1 MTEEIKTEPAVSD
14 DIDLL
19 LLIERV
25 VLFFKRYKWVFIA
38 AIIAGLASGIY
49 FYRSLPK
56 IYTSRLIAH
65 SFFLTNQEHI
75 QIIDTWNQ
83 LLGKH
88 EYASLTT
95 LFNCSENIL
104 HPLKSIKG
112 DEIQKVFSPNNPN
125 GFIIEVNVTDI
136 SILDSLEPAIVNGL
150 ENNGYVKQRIA
161 YKRTNLIQQIER
173 TTTEIK
179 RLDSTRNIIE
189 GSVRKNELH
198 NDNAVSDLAGV
209 YGQLTEMNEK
219 LANYKEQLQFS
230 SAIQVLQGFSKIKQP
245 SGPRL
250 FVWLFLGLVFFL
262 SIAYVYALMN
272 SVNEKLKN
280 RSGKKRSN
288 TSS

>member
-19 LLIERV
+19 LLIERA
-25 VLFFKRYKWVFIA
+25 VLFFKKYKWVFIA
-38 AIIAGLASGIY
+38 AIVAGIASGTY
-49 FYRSLPK
+49 FYRLQPK

-75 QIIDTWNQ
+75 QIIDAWNE
-83 LLGKH
+83 LLGKR
-88 EYASLTT
+88 EYSSLTA

-104 HPLKSIKG
+104 RPLRSIKG

-161 YKRTNLIQQIER
+161 YRRANLVQQIER

-189 GSVRKNELH
+189 GPVRKNELH
-198 NDNAVSDLAGV
+198 NDNAVSDLASI

-219 LANYKEQLQFS
+219 LATYREQLQFS
-230 SAIQVLQGFSKIKQP
+230 NAVQILQGFNKIKQP
-245 SGPRL
+245 NGPRL

-262 SIAYVYALMN
+262 SIAWVYALLRSIN
-272 SVNEKLKN
+272 QKLKK

-288 TSS
+288 T